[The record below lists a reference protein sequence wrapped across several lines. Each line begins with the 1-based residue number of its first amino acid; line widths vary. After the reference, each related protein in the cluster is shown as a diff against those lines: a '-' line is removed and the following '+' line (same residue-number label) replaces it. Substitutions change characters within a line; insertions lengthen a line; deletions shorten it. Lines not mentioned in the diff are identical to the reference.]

1 MTDPI
6 SDMLTRIRN
15 ANRALLPG
23 IEVPHSKIKE
33 SIASILKKEG
43 YINDFAVEGKT
54 AKTIKV
60 KLKYQGKKSIIE
72 GLRRVSTPGLRR
84 YVGSTEIPRVRGGLG
99 VAVVS
104 TSEGAGHDALRRL
117 HVGGRHDRRPGTQK
131 EYRRRVALL
140 RLVRR
145 ILYVSNW

>member
-6 SDMLTRIRN
+6 SDMLARIRN

-23 IEVPHSKIKE
+23 VEVPHSKIKE

-84 YVGSTEIPRVRGGLG
+84 YVGSTDIPRVRGGLG

-104 TSEGAGHDALRRL
+104 TSEGVMTGVQARKKNI
-117 HVGGRHDRRPGTQK
+117 GG
-131 EYRRRVALL
+131 ELL
-140 RLVRR
+140 C
-145 ILYVSNW
+145 YVW